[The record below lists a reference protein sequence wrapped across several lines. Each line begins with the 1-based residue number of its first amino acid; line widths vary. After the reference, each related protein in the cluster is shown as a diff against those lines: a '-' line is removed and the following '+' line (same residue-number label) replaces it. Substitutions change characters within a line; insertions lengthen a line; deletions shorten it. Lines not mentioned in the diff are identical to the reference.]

1 MKTNDL
7 DHYPRFIF
15 NCSDGRCLSTADLD
29 FLKHF
34 SKDDQPTNIN
44 SFNIDDI
51 INIKWADLDGHLDY
65 KVSKIEIKEI
75 MYDTSEQILGMNKDD
90 FNPVI
95 GKDKF
100 WLMGLYIFLDLV
112 HQ

>member
-1 MKTNDL
+1 
-7 DHYPRFIF
+7 
-15 NCSDGRCLSTADLD
+15 LSTADLN
-29 FLKHF
+29 LLQGF
-34 SKDDQPTNIN
+34 SKDDQPTKIN

-51 INIKWADLDGHLDY
+51 VTIKWPDLETPLEY

-75 MYDTSEQILGMNKDD
+75 MYDTDERILGMNQYD
-90 FNPVI
+90 FNPVT
-95 GKDKF
+95 GKNKF